1 MLRKSNP
8 PLKGCT
14 KKSLSL
20 QICYLNYLTLLN
32 VSFFTTEAPA
42 NFQSVIMKFGSSRE
56 GFHMQYFLPRTLCS
70 ENPINTSWSECP
82 SEPLQGHRSRG
93 KSHRRRQRLSLG
105 PSPPHTQCDL
115 RQRPKASISSRKI
128 KKWCLI
134 CSGGTECLSVSNVWK
149 NLPTRLLHTT
159 VRLLIL
165 SFHMVENWLIQEQ
178 VLKRLKPILFVSA

>member
-1 MLRKSNP
+1 MFLFSLLKLPQVFKVLLWNLGLQEKDFTRSISSLEPSVLRTPIKP
-8 PLKGCT
+8 PGM
-14 KKSLSL
+14 
-20 QICYLNYLTLLN
+20 
-32 VSFFTTEAPA
+32 
-42 NFQSVIMKFGSSRE
+42 SV
-56 GFHMQYFLPRTLCS
+56 PRS
-70 ENPINTSWSECP
+70 
-82 SEPLQGHRSRG
+82 PLQGHRSSG

-178 VLKRLKPILFVSA
+178 VLKRLKPVLFVSA